1 VAVCVHGCMHCCTAC
16 QLFLSC
22 DAQRNMCSQVR
33 IADLETLQ
41 RLKFKDDVKGLLTT
55 AHPAILPDGS
65 IVNFCSDVSIP
76 PAVWM
81 YQLTQTWGEEP

>member
-1 VAVCVHGCMHCCTAC
+1 
-16 QLFLSC
+16 
-22 DAQRNMCSQVR
+22 MCSQVR

-41 RLKFKDDVKGLLTT
+41 QLKFKDDVKGLLTT
-55 AHPAILPDGS
+55 AHPAILDDGS

-81 YQLTQTWGEEP
+81 YQLKQT